1 MCNGERR
8 SRSRGSGAVVSKVGA
23 LHGVVREPAGKVIDT
38 WPEAVGGLGALLAA
52 CRYSFAVTASG
63 NVESQRE
70 YPGEAN
76 ERTQYEEE
84 KREPRGPPG
93 LRHRDGWG
101 HLRHGR

>member
-1 MCNGERR
+1 ML
-8 SRSRGSGAVVSKVGA
+8 GSFANQ
-23 LHGVVREPAGKVIDT
+23 PGKVIDT
-38 WPEAVGGLGALLAA
+38 LPQAVGGLGALLAA
-52 CRYSFAVTASG
+52 CRYSVAVTASSNLSSRNG
-63 NVESQRE
+63 K